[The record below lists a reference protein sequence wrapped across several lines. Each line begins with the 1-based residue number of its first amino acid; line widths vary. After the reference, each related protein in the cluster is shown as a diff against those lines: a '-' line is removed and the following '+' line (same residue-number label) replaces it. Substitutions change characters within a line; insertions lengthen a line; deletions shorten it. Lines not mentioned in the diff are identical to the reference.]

1 MILSR
6 FRPLALSLLFAAA
19 LAPSGAGAQQ
29 LVINEQAVT
38 GERLEIGM
46 NTNEIA
52 ITPDFAGADLAIFG
66 TIVNADE
73 LLNSIGQYDIVV
85 TLEGPKDETTV
96 RRKERVFGIWI
107 NRHSVTFKEAP
118 ASYSMSSTRKIEGG
132 PGVPPLE
139 APGIGIDHIDLTPTD
154 FLRGGEFLEEF
165 RSALRRLKL
174 ESGLYVPDPG
184 GVRFI
189 SSTLF
194 QANLKLPANI
204 PNGTHMV
211 RAALFK
217 SGKFVMEK
225 TLPLRVVKT
234 GLEQQITDA
243 AHHQPVLYGLF
254 SVFLALVTGWG
265 ASLIFRRD

>member
-1 MILSR
+1 MIRTL
-6 FRPLALSLLFAAA
+6 FPTLSLLLSATLAAGSA
-19 LAPSGAGAQQ
+19 SAQHLAISNKEVAQ
-29 LVINEQAVT
+29 
-38 GERLEIGM
+38 ERLEIGM

-85 TLEGPKDETTV
+85 TLEGPKDTTTV
-96 RRKERVFGIWI
+96 RRKERVFGIWM

-118 ASYSMSSTRKIEGG
+118 ASYSLSSTRKIEGE

-139 APGIGIDHIDLTPTD
+139 APGVGIEHIDLTPTD

-184 GVRFI
+184 GVKFI

-194 QANLKLPANI
+194 QANIKLPANI

-211 RAALFK
+211 HAALFK
-217 SGKFVMEK
+217 SGKFMMEK

-243 AHHQPVLYGLF
+243 AHNQPVLYGLF
-254 SVFLALVTGWG
+254 SVFLALLTGWG

>member
-1 MILSR
+1 MIRTL
-6 FRPLALSLLFAAA
+6 FPILSLLLAAT
-19 LAPSGAGAQQ
+19 LGAGSASAQHLAIGNKEVVQ
-29 LVINEQAVT
+29 
-38 GERLEIGM
+38 ERLEIGM

-85 TLEGPKDETTV
+85 TLEGPKDTTTV
-96 RRKERVFGIWI
+96 RRKERVFGIWM

-118 ASYSMSSTRKIEGG
+118 ASYSLSSTRKIEGE

-139 APGIGIDHIDLTPTD
+139 APGVGIDHIDLTPTD

-184 GVRFI
+184 GVKFI

-211 RAALFK
+211 HAALFK

-243 AHHQPVLYGLF
+243 AHNQPVLYGLF

>member
-1 MILSR
+1 MIRTL
-6 FRPLALSLLFAAA
+6 FPTLSLLLAAT
-19 LAPSGAGAQQ
+19 LAAGSASAQHLAISNKEVAQ
-29 LVINEQAVT
+29 
-38 GERLEIGM
+38 ERLEIGM

-85 TLEGPKDETTV
+85 TLEGPKDTTTV
-96 RRKERVFGIWI
+96 RRKERVFGIWM

-118 ASYSMSSTRKIEGG
+118 ASYSLSSTRKIEGE

-139 APGIGIDHIDLTPTD
+139 APGVGIEHIDLTPTD

-184 GVRFI
+184 GVKFI

-194 QANLKLPANI
+194 QANIKLPANI

-211 RAALFK
+211 HAALFK
-217 SGKFVMEK
+217 SGKFMMEK

-243 AHHQPVLYGLF
+243 AHNQPVLYGLF
-254 SVFLALVTGWG
+254 SVFLALLTGWG

>member
-1 MILSR
+1 MSR
-6 FRPLALSLLFAAA
+6 AFLASIAFACASLFAAA
-19 LAPSGAGAQQ
+19 APAQHLALTKPIDVQ
-29 LVINEQAVT
+29 
-38 GERLEIGM
+38 ERLEIGM

-52 ITPDFAGADLAIFG
+52 ITPDFSGADLAIFG

-85 TLEGPKDETTV
+85 TLEGPKDATTV
-96 RRKERVFGIWI
+96 RRKERVFGIWM

-118 ASYSMSSTRKIEGG
+118 ASYTMSSTRKIEGQ
-132 PGVPPLE
+132 PGVPALE
-139 APGIGIDHIDLTPTD
+139 APGVGIDHIDLTPSD

-165 RSALRRLKL
+165 RNALRRLKR

-211 RAALFK
+211 HAALFK

-243 AHHQPVLYGLF
+243 AHNQPVLYGMF
-254 SVFLALVTGWG
+254 SVLLALLTGWG

>member
-1 MILSR
+1 MIRTL
-6 FRPLALSLLFAAA
+6 FPILSLLLAATLVA
-19 LAPSGAGAQQ
+19 GPASAQHLAISNKEVVQ
-29 LVINEQAVT
+29 
-38 GERLEIGM
+38 ERLEIGM

-85 TLEGPKDETTV
+85 TLEGPKDTTTV
-96 RRKERVFGIWI
+96 RRKERVFGIWM

-118 ASYSMSSTRKIEGG
+118 ASYSLSSTRKIEGE

-139 APGIGIDHIDLTPTD
+139 APGVGIDHIDLTPTD

-184 GVRFI
+184 GVKFI

-211 RAALFK
+211 HAALFK

-243 AHHQPVLYGLF
+243 AHNQPVLYGLF

-265 ASLIFRRD
+265 ASLILRRD

>member
-1 MILSR
+1 MIRTL
-6 FRPLALSLLFAAA
+6 FPILSLLLAAT
-19 LAPSGAGAQQ
+19 LGAGSASAQHLAISNKEVVQ
-29 LVINEQAVT
+29 
-38 GERLEIGM
+38 ERLEIGM

-85 TLEGPKDETTV
+85 TLEGPKDTTTV
-96 RRKERVFGIWI
+96 RRKERVFGIWM

-118 ASYSMSSTRKIEGG
+118 ASYSLSSTRKIEGE

-139 APGIGIDHIDLTPTD
+139 APGVGIDHIDLTPTD

-184 GVRFI
+184 GVKFI

-211 RAALFK
+211 HAALFK

-243 AHHQPVLYGLF
+243 AHNQPVLYGLF

>member
-1 MILSR
+1 MIR
-6 FRPLALSLLFAAA
+6 RIAPLLLLLLGTGLAAGPA
-19 LAPSGAGAQQ
+19 SAEVLGGAPAPM
-29 LVINEQAVT
+29 T
-38 GERLEIGM
+38 PERLEIGM

-85 TLEGPKDETTV
+85 TLEGPKDFTTV
-96 RRKERVFGIWI
+96 RRKERVFGIWM

-118 ASYSMSSTRKIEGG
+118 ASYSMSSTRKIEGE

-154 FLRGGEFLEEF
+154 FLRGGAFLEEF
-165 RSALRRLKL
+165 RSALRRLKR

-194 QANLKLPANI
+194 QANIKLPANI

-225 TLPLRVVKT
+225 TLPLRVTKT

-243 AHHQPVLYGLF
+243 AHKQPVLYGLF
-254 SVFLALVTGWG
+254 SVFLALITGWG